1 MHKSRKGHQQ
11 YFLLSTFLVN
21 ILLISLLIG
30 QANAKGLQDLI
41 VSSQKFKNQP
51 TIDNRIQDQIYG
63 TDSSLNLQ
71 NQNKINLIQTK
82 SSPFSNR
89 VQSEQN
95 LSDNQNQK
103 NQYQQEDLSNKSQYS
118 DKYEQQKTSVDGD
131 QGADNINLLQTDS
144 TPLSRLRMSMQKQN
158 QQNDVLLQT
167 AEKQQIDIPDV
178 IPLTQTAFS
187 FQDNKVIQPDQQL
200 LKTIQENLQ
209 EQESSSH
216 KIEDDYQ
223 SLSDEFEKLQK
234 EEEQK
239 NQKNDYLQQLHQSLN
254 LDKTGNSFY
263 SIDDD
268 VKKVIKPQ
276 LLNDV
281 VSQNKQHGM
290 DNTLLRLQEEQR
302 KREYEAFLKN
312 QKLMEEE
319 KLKADKIKEK
329 LMLEAQK
336 EKEQI
341 QARRKQI
348 EEEQQRKR
356 EEERR
361 IYLAEEAQ
369 KLAEQ
374 QEEERER
381 EEAERQAEIDR
392 QQEADRVRQ
401 HIAELEAQHAAELEE
416 EERQEALKLAE
427 EQTKRY
433 EEEQRAVQEQ
443 EQQRIEAERQ
453 QELRVQEQMRQ
464 EEEQRRKEEE
474 ELRRQ
479 EQEALRQQQIEEAE
493 YRRQQEIYEKEQ
505 QRLEEEKKRLDEE
518 QKKLEQEEEQKDN
531 QLFMTVKNSAQQQ
544 QQQQVISSIDQIYY
558 IDQNG
563 QYEEMED
570 QQYSLETQFE
580 NDEGDNY
587 SSQNIITQDRQ
598 QTAFTANQNKQIL
611 QNDNNN
617 ADKTSNE
624 QSLKD
629 IEDRKRQQLREQKEQ
644 AKRAK
649 ESQTTF
655 TSTAN
660 INGAAPSNQGQSNKS
675 NNDDIPK
682 EVNQQQVI
690 QSNVAEDQTQ
700 ISQNNQNNGSNTSN
714 TETFEVQ
721 TNIESSSND
730 SQVQNIEEDQNNNS
744 FYDSDEYITQVDEFG
759 KEYKFKK
766 AKEKIPLVLPGGQT
780 SDSSVNYSLAGMKLQ
795 AKIIQES
802 GHHLDKNSIKEQR
815 EKAEKF
821 QFIASKTRS
830 SQVTPK
836 GDKIENKDNGSSN
849 KQFSSTPIDSSTL
862 ASNVAILCNDK
873 NKLASKSVQHVC
885 ELCEVGEVFQLT
897 DENWFKVGLA
907 HNHKKEYQDL
917 LNQVND
923 VFGKLNLIAGFSNHG
938 DICFASDQIFN
949 PVNID
954 LTLKTFTYNS
964 LSQYQLKNNPIFNF
978 QQQYQIDEFSFRTSF
993 NKEKR
998 NGQEV
1003 LVPEYNNFQMII
1015 NGQFFRKID
1024 SSTNLNILNVVF
1036 LQSKLTTF
1044 YFGQISINSYS
1055 SQIHFQHDIDD
1066 REHETI
1072 SILTELPA
1080 DSITFQRQ
1088 AFKMFSQDNLQ
1099 KIVQGMQLDRGV
1111 QNIENVK
1118 ISQMLVTLNLKA
1130 NSYQVIMNYDE
1141 IVDFSLS
1148 LNLDLKGCFGW
1159 IMIQK
1164 DSANNQF
1171 YLESNSLICQVEQFP
1186 QYCRLNI
1193 KKTNTNTLY
1202 FLRFADDEY
1211 LLKQVDQEILYKIND
1226 SSLNANKFEESLNGL
1241 IDFNRTYL
1249 HQLNVQ
1255 IFFEPKII
1263 YEAQAKVG
1271 GKDFK
1276 TIGEFK
1282 AKLTRINGRI
1292 NTFASFTFGAENVSN
1307 LFKVEKS
1314 DLVST
1319 VPKSLYI
1326 FYSEQDLNVK
1336 DLPYLS
1342 KGAFGPLDQQQWS
1355 QGPYIQYVFD
1365 LEDNCNVGKFLNYH
1379 KTEVKNLHLKG
1390 YFKDQFI
1397 QLSGPIET
1405 KVNVA
1410 APITLENIYLNV
1422 AINLNGQEIFSGDN
1436 LSKVE
1441 NLSKIQHGRLYLSA
1455 EFRMQVQESVYIQFQ
1470 SILNYQNDGQG
1481 YLLAESPQPW
1491 DKAFDKENLLLSEVM
1506 FKGNLNEDLYR
1517 IQSFTINS
1525 LSMFG
1530 DNCFVELA
1538 TDPVPRFV
1546 SNKCFF
1552 GNSQIKVNFKDYSQN
1567 LFVSYINQINPQNIL
1582 QVLMGYNQVQFATTV
1597 SKAIS
1602 SMEFPKG
1609 LAMTYTKQNIK
1620 DSSGSIHI
1628 PKGFTLTGHA
1638 QLLGLKGH
1646 VVLNVNQDKYMLG
1659 IFKFDELTLAGGNI
1673 VIVETEGTHQNN
1685 IILRLQKDSPN
1696 LTEIDQVFFNPRA
1709 FIFNLQRS
1717 IQISVT
1723 KESGYVIEAL
1733 DKFFG
1738 CENDIAIRLTAPF
1751 NLDIQQSQFKLV
1763 AMFTPQHLK
1772 RINQVLMN
1780 LTKEWMNKTQQ
1791 LFIDLAQRVSEVQ
1804 KDLISLNRMLCDK
1817 ETCPYHQQCVGNP
1830 RSECVKYHQK
1840 QVCVTESVICLEEKI
1855 VCSLEQQICSETA
1868 ITCTQFSATDPT
1880 ICENY
1885 QESCVQQIT
1894 KCNQYTSICVSEEIK
1909 VCTKNQYVDDTER
1922 CIERQMVC
1930 DVEQVK
1936 DTNCQEE
1943 CERKKEEFE
1952 LKSIIFEKFT
1962 NALNNFQR
1970 RNSKFSEMVNY
1981 SLENE
1986 DSFVS
1991 IIEGKFEQTLNQ
2003 FVNEQTLSVNFNVK
2017 SFTIVE
2023 KVGQDIQ
2030 TYIIDRYDFT
2040 NEELMIR
2047 NLFKQMQQYWASKH
2061 SIDDILISQD
2071 SNIQLHNILN
2081 KINKLAQSDAESEEM
2096 IELLQLGANQRG
2108 NFSKTQKKD
2117 N

>member
-11 YFLLSTFLVN
+11 VFLLSTFLVN
-21 ILLISLLIG
+21 IFLISLLVG
-30 QANAKGLQDLI
+30 QADAKGLQDLI
-41 VSSQKFKNQP
+41 VSSQKFKDQP
-51 TIDNRIQDQIYG
+51 TIDNKIQDQLYG
-63 TDSSLNLQ
+63 RDSSLNLQ

-82 SSPFSNR
+82 SSPFSGR
-89 VQSEQN
+89 VQNDQN
-95 LSDNQNQK
+95 ANDNKIQK
-103 NQYQQEDLSNKSQYS
+103 DQYQQEDFSNKNQYS
-118 DKYEQQKTSVDGD
+118 DSYEQQKISADD
-131 QGADNINLLQTDS
+131 YSGADNINLLQTES

-158 QQNDVLLQT
+158 LQNDMLLQT
-167 AEKQQIDIPDV
+167 AEKSPIDIPDV

-187 FQDNKVIQPDQQL
+187 FQDNKDIQPDQQL
-200 LKTIQENLQ
+200 LKTIQQNLQ
-209 EQESSSH
+209 EQVSSTQ
-216 KIEDDYQ
+216 KIEDQYQ
-223 SLSDEFEKLQK
+223 SLSSEFEKLQK

-239 NQKNDYLQQLHQSLN
+239 NKKNDYLQQLHQSLN

-290 DNTLLRLQEEQR
+290 DNTLMRLQEEQR

-319 KLKADKIKEK
+319 KIKADKIKEK

-361 IYLAEEAQ
+361 IQLEEEALR
-369 KLAEQ
+369 LAQQ
-374 QEEERER
+374 QEEERQR
-381 EEAERQAEIDR
+381 EEAERQAEIAR
-392 QQEADRVRQ
+392 QEEAERVRQ

-416 EERQEALKLAE
+416 EERQEAQKLAE
-427 EQTKRY
+427 EQRKKQ
-433 EEEQRAVQEQ
+433 EEEQRAIQEK

-453 QELRVQEQMRQ
+453 QELKAQEQMRL
-464 EEEQRRKEEE
+464 EEEQRRKQEE
-474 ELRRQ
+474 ELKKQ
-479 EQEALRQQQIEEAE
+479 EQEALRQQQKEEEE
-493 YRRQQEIYEKEQ
+493 YRKQQEIYEKEQ
-505 QRLEEEKKRLDEE
+505 QRLEDEKKRLDEE
-518 QKKLEQEEEQKDN
+518 QKKLEQEEQQKDD
-531 QLFMTVKNSAQQQ
+531 QLFMTVKNSAQQYQ
-544 QQQQVISSIDQIYY
+544 EQQVVSQIDSIYY
-558 IDQNG
+558 IGQNEYN
-563 QYEEMED
+563 QD
-570 QQYSLETQFE
+570 TDSQSQETQFE

-587 SSQNIITQDRQ
+587 SSQNIITQDGQ
-598 QTAFTANQNKQIL
+598 QTAFTTNQNKQIVD
-611 QNDNNN
+611 NVNNN
-617 ADKTSNE
+617 SESINE

-629 IEDRKRQQLREQKEQ
+629 IEDRKRQQLREQKEL
-644 AKRAK
+644 AKKAK

-655 TSTAN
+655 TSTVN
-660 INGAAPSNQGQSNKS
+660 TNTEGSNNQGLSNQSSND
-675 NNDDIPK
+675 NIPQT
-682 EVNQQQVI
+682 QQQVI
-690 QSNVAEDQTQ
+690 QSSVADNQSQ
-700 ISQNNQNNGSNTSN
+700 ISENSVSNNSDTIN
-714 TETFEVQ
+714 VQ
-721 TNIESSSND
+721 KKIESSND
-730 SQVQNIEEDQNNNS
+730 KTSQVQNIDEEEEQNQAADNS
-744 FYDSDEYITQVDEFG
+744 FDDNEYITQVDEFG

-766 AKEKIPLVLPGGQT
+766 ASEKIPLVLPGGQS
-780 SDSSVNYSLAGMKLQ
+780 SDNSLNYSLAGMKLQ
-795 AKIIQES
+795 TKIISES

-849 KQFSSTPIDSSTL
+849 KQFTNAPIDSSTL
-862 ASNVAILCNDK
+862 ASNVAILCNEK

-917 LNQVND
+917 LNSVND

-964 LSQYQLKNNPIFNF
+964 LSQYQLKNNPIFTF
-978 QQQYQIDEFSFRTSF
+978 QQQYQVDEFSFRTSF

-1066 REHETI
+1066 REHDTI
-1072 SILTELPA
+1072 TILTELPA

-1130 NSYQVIMNYDE
+1130 NSYQIIMNYDE

-1186 QYCRLNI
+1186 AYCRLNI

-1211 LLKQVDQEILYKIND
+1211 PLKQVDQEVFYKIND
-1226 SSLNANKFEESLNGL
+1226 STLNANKFEESLNGL
-1241 IDFNRTYL
+1241 IDFDKTYL
-1249 HQLNVQ
+1249 HQLNIQ
-1255 IFFEPKII
+1255 LFFEPKII

-1292 NTFASFTFGAENVSN
+1292 NTFASFTFGAENVNN
-1307 LFKVEKS
+1307 LFKFEKS

-1355 QGPYIQYVFD
+1355 QGPYVQYVFD

-1405 KVNVA
+1405 KVSVA

-1422 AINLNGQEIFSGDN
+1422 AINLNGQEIYSGDN

-1441 NLSKIQHGRLYLSA
+1441 NLSNIQHGRFYLSA
-1455 EFRMQVQESVYIQFQ
+1455 EFNMHVQENVFIQFQ

-1491 DKAFDKENLLLSEVM
+1491 DKAFDQENLLLSEIM
-1506 FKGNLNEDLYR
+1506 FKGNLNEDLYKV
-1517 IQSFTINS
+1517 QSFTLNS

-1538 TDPVPRFV
+1538 TDPVPRFD

-1552 GNSQIKVNFKDYSQN
+1552 GNSQIKVNFKDYSLN

-1609 LAMTYTKQNIK
+1609 LAITYTKQTIK
-1620 DSSGSIHI
+1620 DNSGSVHI

-1673 VIVETEGTHQNN
+1673 VIVETEGTTQNN

-1696 LTEIDQVFFNPRA
+1696 LTEIDQVFFNPKA
-1709 FIFNLQRS
+1709 FIFNLQRN

-1723 KESGYVIEAL
+1723 KDSGYVIEAL

-1772 RINQVLMN
+1772 RINQILMN

-1791 LFIDLAQRVSEVQ
+1791 LFVDLAQRVSEVQ
-1804 KDLISLNRMLCDK
+1804 KDLINLNRMLCDK

-1855 VCSLEQQICSETA
+1855 VCSQEQQICSETA
-1868 ITCTQFSATDPT
+1868 ITCTQFSASDPT

-1952 LKSIIFEKFT
+1952 IKSVVFEKFT

-1991 IIEGKFEQTLNQ
+1991 IIEGKFEQFLTQ

-2030 TYIIDRYDFT
+2030 TYVIDRYDFT
-2040 NEELMIR
+2040 NEDLMIR
-2047 NLFKQMQQYWASKH
+2047 NLFKQMQLYWASKH
-2061 SIDDILISQD
+2061 SIDDILIAQD

-2096 IELLQLGANQRG
+2096 IELLQLGANKRN
-2108 NFSKTQKKD
+2108 NFSKSEKKD